1 MPLEP
6 SPAATSASGSTSAA
20 VIPDATMRSTTKRWH
35 ETLLYWIFVLCA
47 SISVLTTVGIIY
59 VLIHES
65 IPFFNVESVGRFLT
79 GTVWEPDFSGGTD
92 GKYGVLPLVCGTFLV
107 TLGAAFFALPLGLM
121 AAIYLSEYATPKARS
136 ILKPVL
142 ELLAGVPSVVYGF
155 FALTSITPVLQGLAG
170 IFSPLAAKILPGT
183 PFEISIYNALSA
195 SIAVAIMTLPLV
207 SSLCEDALHVV
218 PRSLREGAYAL
229 GATKMEVSVQVV
241 VPAALSGIGA
251 AFILAISRAIGET
264 MIVTLAAGSLASL
277 TLNPFE
283 SVQTMTAYI
292 AQTFMG
298 EAQHGTVGYQSIF
311 AVGLLLFSITVAMNL
326 LSMAL
331 VKKYRQKYD

>member
-1 MPLEP
+1 
-6 SPAATSASGSTSAA
+6 
-20 VIPDATMRSTTKRWH
+20 
-35 ETLLYWIFVLCA
+35 
-47 SISVLTTVGIIY
+47 
-59 VLIHES
+59 
-65 IPFFNVESVGRFLT
+65 
-79 GTVWEPDFSGGTD
+79 
-92 GKYGVLPLVCGTFLV
+92 
-107 TLGAAFFALPLGLM
+107 
-121 AAIYLSEYATPKARS
+121 
-136 ILKPVL
+136 
-142 ELLAGVPSVVYGF
+142 
-155 FALTSITPVLQGLAG
+155 
-170 IFSPLAAKILPGT
+170 
-183 PFEISIYNALSA
+183 
-195 SIAVAIMTLPLV
+195 MTLPLV

-229 GATKMEVSVQVV
+229 GATKMEVSLQVV

-251 AFILAISRAIGET
+251 AFILAISRAVGET
-264 MIVTLAAGSLASL
+264 MIVTLAAGSMAAL

-298 EAQHGTVGYQSIF
+298 EAQHGTIGYQSIF